1 MSSRREIRELAL
13 QALYQYEVRG
23 EVDIEAIERSILDA
37 PQAEAAKRQALEMAG
52 KAWAMHE
59 QADALGSELSPD
71 WPTHRQPL
79 VDRSI
84 LRLGFYEIASGLTP
98 TAVAINEAVELAKAY
113 GSQRSPPFINGVLD
127 KMSRHLH
134 DRGTIAAPPAD
145 GWLDEAMRDSRPLS

>member
-59 QADALGSELSPD
+59 QADALG
-71 WPTHRQPL
+71 
-79 VDRSI
+79 I